1 VFETEAGGRITYFD
15 PRRFGFMDLIAT
27 EALDA
32 HAWFAHLGPEP
43 LGPAFNARQLASAIR
58 GKSQNIKATLLDQRI
73 VAGLGN
79 IYVCEALWRSRIS
92 PLTAA
97 GKISAK
103 RLELLVETSK
113 AVLQEAVEVGGS
125 TLRDYAGVDG
135 ELGYFQHRFRA
146 YGREH
151 EACLRDGCRGEIKRI
166 VQAGRSTFYCPV
178 CQR

>member
-1 VFETEAGGRITYFD
+1 
-15 PRRFGFMDLIAT
+15 MDLIAT
-27 EALDA
+27 AELEA
-32 HAWFAHLGPEP
+32 HPWFRDLGPEP
-43 LGPAFNARQLASAIR
+43 LGLGFNARQLADAVK

-79 IYVCEALWRSRIS
+79 IYVCEALWRARIS

-97 GKISAK
+97 GRISMK
-103 RLELLVETSK
+103 RLEVLVEAAK
-113 AVLQEAVEVGGS
+113 AVLQEAVDAGGS

-135 ELGYFQHRFRA
+135 ELGYFQHRFQA

-151 EACLRDGCRGEIKRI
+151 EPCLRDDRGVIKRI

-178 CQR
+178 CQK